1 MKRLTNHNAMAKKD
15 NRVLIKPNA
24 KSAAGCGQ
32 TSRQLQQKNSSF
44 FLEIFEQ
51 IALIKIATNPAL
63 PTNDLSSPRRHLNKI
78 TEVKYPLF
86 CGKSSNLPALQKLI
100 ARRWTNHLSCPP
112 SAVIVQCDRA
122 LGRNARGKTVA
133 HYKKSATTASH
144 KFFRTRACFRPKTA
158 RTLRCRR
165 AGRAAGGGAGYANG
179 NKRLRMPLFAAQP
192 LRNKSQHDGVE
203 GNTFGLCTCR

>member
-63 PTNDLSSPRRHLNKI
+63 PANDLNSPRRHLNKI
-78 TEVKYPLF
+78 TEVQVSP
-86 CGKSSNLPALQKLI
+86 
-100 ARRWTNHLSCPP
+100 
-112 SAVIVQCDRA
+112 V
-122 LGRNARGKTVA
+122 
-133 HYKKSATTASH
+133 
-144 KFFRTRACFRPKTA
+144 
-158 RTLRCRR
+158 LREILKPN
-165 AGRAAGGGAGYANG
+165 RAAETDSKAVD
-179 NKRLRMPLFAAQP
+179 KPQVAARP
-192 LRNKSQHDGVE
+192 VR
-203 GNTFGLCTCR
+203 